1 MCRESAPL
9 HVRTSVPKK
18 KKKLNTAGLLKVYP
32 RLSLPADVPGIVW
45 VVSEPFLMVLSVW
58 RIRKEGEGKGDSRRR
73 MKVAVALVRLCRG
86 TSLKVRND
94 GQQCVVSVARFDTAL
109 I

>member
-1 MCRESAPL
+1 MCHESAPL
-9 HVRTSVPKK
+9 HVRTSVPK